1 MKPPKDL
8 FYHVPLVR
16 VHVLRDSAMPQQD
29 ALADTPEAVF
39 NLWRNTIEKDPRH
52 NGDVESIYCFHLN
65 ARRRVISMNLIS
77 QGTLDTLLVHPREV
91 FRTAIVANA
100 AAIILAHNH
109 PSGDPGPSEADIKV
123 TRDLIKAG
131 QLLKIELL
139 DHLVIGK
146 ATPERVK
153 PWVSLRE
160 LGYFYS

>member
-65 ARRRVISMNLIS
+65 ARRRGSRHS
-77 QGTLDTLLVHPREV
+77 CQ
-91 FRTAIVANA
+91 
-100 AAIILAHNH
+100 AHRPH
-109 PSGDPGPSEADIKV
+109 SSK
-123 TRDLIKAG
+123 
-131 QLLKIELL
+131 
-139 DHLVIGK
+139 
-146 ATPERVK
+146 
-153 PWVSLRE
+153 LRFF
-160 LGYFYS
+160 LSP